1 MFFFIVFYIRDNNHC
16 QTSFTTTLDMKR
28 NDVVFGS
35 KVGNTTNPQ
44 YLKVDNWVTCPI
56 IVQLN
61 IYLYRLILTYMSD
74 VFNFDR
80 MVEINYYILIIVFE
94 E

>member
-1 MFFFIVFYIRDNNHC
+1 
-16 QTSFTTTLDMKR
+16 MKR
-28 NDVVFGS
+28 NDVVYGS

-44 YLKVDNWVTCPI
+44 YLKVDNWVTCLI

-61 IYLYRLILTYMSD
+61 IYISRLILTYMSD

>member
-1 MFFFIVFYIRDNNHC
+1 
-16 QTSFTTTLDMKR
+16 MKR
-28 NDVVFGS
+28 NDVVYGS

-44 YLKVDNWVTCPI
+44 YLKVDNWVTCLI

-61 IYLYRLILTYMSD
+61 IYISRLILTYMSD

-80 MVEINYYILIIVFE
+80 MVEINYYISIIVFE